1 MRSVVSSISRF
12 DDCTKLR
19 KFPRR
24 LPSALKQLHA
34 SPQEKEFGNVNASVT
49 FKAQTNAKMNSALIL
64 SIGLQ
69 ISERLGL
76 LRKKKKIEQF
86 ILEPFLLEGFPA
98 VVIWPSLFP
107 LLNS

>member
-12 DDCTKLR
+12 DDCTKWR

-24 LPSALKQLHA
+24 LLSALKQLHA
-34 SPQEKEFGNVNASVT
+34 SLQEKGFGNVNASVT

-76 LRKKKKIEQF
+76 LRKK
-86 ILEPFLLEGFPA
+86 
-98 VVIWPSLFP
+98 
-107 LLNS
+107 N

>member
-1 MRSVVSSISRF
+1 MRSVVSSIFRF

-76 LRKKKKIEQF
+76 LRKKKK
-86 ILEPFLLEGFPA
+86 LNNLFLNNFFLKVFLQL
-98 VVIWPSLFP
+98 LFG
-107 LLNS
+107 LRSFRY